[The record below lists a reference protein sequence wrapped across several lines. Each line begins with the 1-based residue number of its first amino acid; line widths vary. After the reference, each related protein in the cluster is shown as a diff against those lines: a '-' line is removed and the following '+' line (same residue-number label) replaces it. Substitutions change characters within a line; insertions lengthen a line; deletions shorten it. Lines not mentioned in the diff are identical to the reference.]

1 MESLPTPT
9 QLVQRVHQ
17 SLLDAICSGE
27 LPANARLNQDALA
40 KQLGV
45 SRQPIVQAIQLL
57 KNEGFVCAMGR
68 RGVKVAPL
76 SATHVRHLYQVRAS
90 LDALAARE
98 AALRAPG
105 EAQRHGRTLIEAG
118 LQACASEHPLAMI
131 AADMAFHR
139 LMYRLSGNPLIEETV
154 ATHWHHLRRAMGAV
168 IDASSPPRRVWEEHI
183 AILDAVVDGDAS
195 RAERLARRH
204 AERAGDTLAQQL
216 TRYLA
221 DFPLDTDMLK
231 DKPEL

>member
-1 MESLPTPT
+1 MEALPTHT
-9 QLVQRVHQ
+9 QLVQRVHL

-27 LPANARLNQDALA
+27 LPADARLNQDALA
-40 KQLGV
+40 KRLGV

-90 LDALAARE
+90 LDGLAARE
-98 AALRAPG
+98 AALHAPG

-118 LQACASEHPLAMI
+118 RKACAGEQPLSMI

-139 LMYRLSGNPLIEETV
+139 LIYRLSGNPLIEETV

-168 IDASSPPRRVWEEHI
+168 LGAASPPNRVWEEHA
-183 AILDAVVDGDAS
+183 AILDAVIDGDAS

-221 DFPLDTDMLK
+221 DFSLDKGTL
-231 DKPEL
+231 

>member
-1 MESLPTPT
+1 MEALPTPT

-27 LPANARLNQDALA
+27 LPADTRLNQDSLA
-40 KQLGV
+40 KRLGV

-76 SATHVRHLYQVRAS
+76 SAAHVRHLYQVRAS

-98 AALRAPG
+98 AALHAPD
-105 EAQRHGRTLIEAG
+105 EAQRHGQTLLEAG
-118 LQACASEHPLAMI
+118 RQACASGQPLAMI

-139 LMYRLSGNPLIEETV
+139 LIYRLSGNPLIEETV

-168 IDASSPPRRVWEEHI
+168 IDASSPPRRVWEEHSG
-183 AILDAVVDGDAS
+183 ILDAVVDGDAS
-195 RAERLARRH
+195 RAEQLARQH
-204 AERAGDTLAQQL
+204 AEQAGDALAQRL

-221 DFPLDTDMLK
+221 DFSLTAEAQESQPD
-231 DKPEL
+231 P